1 MESSQVPKIVRW
13 RVLLQSFSFSLR
25 HIAGTKNTVAD
36 WLSRPVGEHP
46 PDLSEII
53 LFIGIILAMAL
64 DPILGPRSD
73 YWKVEYDDENDFSAP
88 RSYGKRYGMSRER
101 FENIARYLRLASYT
115 DKQVLFEV

>member
-1 MESSQVPKIVRW
+1 MRETADNGLNKPSEYVY
-13 RVLLQSFSFSLR
+13 LLLPDLDEAVEATR
-25 HIAGTKNTVAD
+25 AN
-36 WLSRPVGEHP
+36 WPVGEHP